1 MKLQVEGSRFATLIL
16 EDNVINSND
25 NGMEVSNESKAKKVS
40 INSIMNG
47 DKGDGKVMHNAQ
59 HLYLVKVL
67 GNIKA

>member
-1 MKLQVEGSRFATLIL
+1 MKMQVEGSRFATLIL

-25 NGMEVSNESKAKKVS
+25 NGMEVSNESKAKVS